1 MRRIA
6 LVCAIAL
13 LLLVFVSC
21 KGWGPQDSVTTPT
34 EQATQAPTS
43 SETTP
48 EETTPEETTPA
59 VTEPDFENDPD
70 SDGTKRY

>member
-1 MRRIA
+1 
-6 LVCAIAL
+6 

-21 KGWGPQDSVTTPT
+21 KGWGPQDPVTTPT

-43 SETTP
+43 SETTPEVTTP